1 MTQNERVERL
11 EFTLGTLIGSLWA
24 AGKLDKTTQQELNYL
39 LESDYWPI
47 TKPVG
52 RVMEDGVKERTG

>member
-24 AGKLDKTTQQELNYL
+24 AGKLDQTTQKELNYI
-39 LESDYWPI
+39 LESDSWPI
-47 TKPVG
+47 SKPVS
-52 RVMEDGVKERTG
+52 RVFEDVVKERTG